1 MSYGHLIA
9 AWKVTGLTP
18 REKVVLLALAD
29 CMNATTGMCFPSA
42 RRLGEMTGIYYRSV
56 WEVLGALEEKGI
68 ITRINRELEGGGQG
82 SNRYLLHLTE
92 PVPPPTSLP
101 MTEPAPPMQE
111 SAHPYAEI
119 RTPPMQESAHPYAEI
134 RTPPMQESAHPL
146 CENPHTPY
154 AEIRTLTIEENHRRE
169 PREENTHAQLFEL
182 TETEPTPKPAKPKKR
197 PLGEYT
203 EAFEDFWKIYPSN
216 RGKAAAFKA
225 WGKAKK
231 RGATEEQLNTAADAY
246 RGYVTRLGRAEEHIK
261 HASSWLNQDDWLD
274 EPDSYRAKP
283 AAGSFAR
290 RAAGTV
296 NALNPNTPPPTQIPA
311 TNYYALT

>member
-1 MSYGHLIA
+1 MSYGHILA

-42 RRLGEMTGIYYRSV
+42 RRLSEMTGIHDRSV
-56 WEVLGALEEKGI
+56 WRVLGLLEEKGL
-68 ITRINRELEGGGQG
+68 ITRINRELDRGGKS
-82 SNRYLLHLTE
+82 SNRYLLHLSE

-101 MTEPAPPMQE
+101 MTEPAQ
-111 SAHPYAEI
+111 PYEEI
-119 RTPPMQESAHPYAEI
+119 YTPPYDKNDIA
-134 RTPPMQESAHPL
+134 PMTRQ
-146 CENPHTPY
+146 HTPY
-154 AEIRTLTIEENHRRE
+154 DKNDTLTIEENHRRE
-169 PREENTHAQLFEL
+169 PKEENTHGQLFEL
-182 TETEPTPKPAKPKKR
+182 TETEPTPKPAKPKK
-197 PLGEYT
+197 PALGEYT

-231 RGATEEQLNTAADAY
+231 RGATEEQLKTAAAAY
-246 RGYVTRLGRAEEHIK
+246 SGYVTRLNRAEEHIK

-296 NALNPNTPPPTQIPA
+296 NALNPNTPPPTQIPT

>member
-29 CMNATTGMCFPSA
+29 CMNATTGMCFPSG
-42 RRLGEMTGIYYRSV
+42 RRLGEMTGLQPRRV
-56 WEVLGALEEKGI
+56 WEVLWLLEEKGL
-68 ITRINRELEGGGQG
+68 ITRINRELDSGGQG
-82 SNRYLLHLTE
+82 SNRYLLHLSE

-101 MTEPAPPMQE
+101 ITEPAPPYEETYTPPM
-111 SAHPYAEI
+111 SKTAHPYVEND
-119 RTPPMQESAHPYAEI
+119 TGSMSK
-134 RTPPMQESAHPL
+134 TAHPL
-146 CENPHTPY
+146 CRKRHTPY
-154 AEIRTLTIEENHRRE
+154 VENDTLTIEENHRRE
-169 PREENTHAQLFEL
+169 LKEDNTLNQLFEL
-182 TETEPTPKPAKPKKR
+182 TETDPAPKAAKPKK
-197 PLGEYT
+197 PALGEYP
-203 EAFEDFWKIYPSN
+203 EAFEAFWKIYPSN

-231 RGATEEQLNTAADAY
+231 RGATEEQLKTAAAAY
-246 RGYVTRLGRAEEHIK
+246 GAYVTRLGRAEEHIK

-274 EPDSYRAKP
+274 EPDSYQAKP

-296 NALNPNTPPPTQIPA
+296 NALNPNTPPATQIPT

>member
-1 MSYGHLIA
+1 MSYGHILA

-42 RRLGEMTGIYYRSV
+42 RRLSKITGIHDRSV
-56 WEVLGALEEKGI
+56 WRVLGLLEEKGL
-68 ITRINRELEGGGQG
+68 ITRINRELDRGGKS
-82 SNRYLLHLTE
+82 SNRYLLHLSE

-101 MTEPAPPMQE
+101 KTEPAQ
-111 SAHPYAEI
+111 PYEEI
-119 RTPPMQESAHPYAEI
+119 YTPPYDKNDIA
-134 RTPPMQESAHPL
+134 PMTQQ
-146 CENPHTPY
+146 HTPY
-154 AEIRTLTIEENHRRE
+154 DKNDTLTIEENHRRE
-169 PREENTHAQLFEL
+169 PREDNTHGQLFEL
-182 TETEPTPKPAKPKKR
+182 TETEPTPKPAKPKK
-197 PLGEYT
+197 PALGEYT

-231 RGATEEQLNTAADAY
+231 RGATEEQLKTAAAAY
-246 RGYVTRLGRAEEHIK
+246 AGYVTRLGRAEEHIK

-274 EPDSYRAKP
+274 EPDSYRTKP

-311 TNYYALT
+311 TTYYALT

>member
-42 RRLGEMTGIYYRSV
+42 RRLSEMTGIYYRSV

-82 SNRYLLHLTE
+82 SNRYLLHLSE

-111 SAHPYAEI
+111 STHPYAEI
-119 RTPPMQESAHPYAEI
+119 RIPPMQES
-134 RTPPMQESAHPL
+134 THPL

-154 AEIRTLTIEENHRRE
+154 AEIRTLTIEDNQGRE
-169 PREENTHAQLFEL
+169 LKEDNTPDQLFEL
-182 TETEPTPKPAKPKKR
+182 TETEPTPKPPAKPKKR

-231 RGATEEQLNTAADAY
+231 RGATEEQLKTAAAAY
-246 RGYVTRLGRAEEHIK
+246 SGYVTRLGRAEEHIK

-274 EPDSYRAKP
+274 EPDSYQAKP
-283 AAGSFAR
+283 ATGSFAR
-290 RAAGTV
+290 RAQGTV
-296 NALNPNTPPPTQIPA
+296 NALNPNTPPATQIPT
-311 TNYYALT
+311 TNYYALN

>member
-1 MSYGHLIA
+1 MSYGHILA

-42 RRLGEMTGIYYRSV
+42 RRLSEMTGIHDRSV
-56 WEVLGALEEKGI
+56 WRVLGLLEEKGL
-68 ITRINRELEGGGQG
+68 ITRINRELDRGGKS
-82 SNRYLLHLTE
+82 SNRYLLHLSE

-101 MTEPAPPMQE
+101 MTEPAQPYE
-111 SAHPYAEI
+111 EIYTHPYDKNDIA
-119 RTPPMQESAHPYAEI
+119 PMTQ
-134 RTPPMQESAHPL
+134 Q
-146 CENPHTPY
+146 HTPY
-154 AEIRTLTIEENHRRE
+154 DKNDTLTIEENHRRE
-169 PREENTHAQLFEL
+169 PREDNTLDQLFEL
-182 TETEPTPKPAKPKKR
+182 TETDPAPKPAKPKKR
-197 PLGEYT
+197 PLGEYPP
-203 EAFEDFWKIYPSN
+203 AFEDFWKIYPSN

-231 RGATEEQLNTAADAY
+231 RGATEEQLKTAAAAY
-246 RGYVTRLGRAEEHIK
+246 AGYVTRLGRAEEHIK

-274 EPDSYRAKP
+274 DPESYQVKP

-296 NALNPNTPPPTQIPA
+296 NALNPNTPPPTQLPA

>member
-18 REKVVLLALAD
+18 QEKVVLLALAD
-29 CMNATTGMCFPSA
+29 CMNTTTGMCFPSA
-42 RRLGEMTGIYYRSV
+42 RRLGEMTGIHDRSV
-56 WEVLGALEEKGI
+56 WRVLGLLEEKGL
-68 ITRINRELEGGGQG
+68 ITRINREMERGGQG
-82 SNRYLLHLTE
+82 SNRYLLHLSE
-92 PVPPPTSLP
+92 PVPPPTSPP
-101 MTEPAPPMQE
+101 MTETVQPYEEIYIPPMTEQ
-111 SAHPYAEI
+111 
-119 RTPPMQESAHPYAEI
+119 
-134 RTPPMQESAHPL
+134 
-146 CENPHTPY
+146 HTPY
-154 AEIRTLTIEENHRRE
+154 DKNDIPPMTEQHTPYDKNDTLTIEENHRRE
-169 PREENTHAQLFEL
+169 PMEDNTHGQLFEL

-231 RGATEEQLNTAADAY
+231 RGATEEQLKTAAAAY
-246 RGYVTRLGRAEEHIK
+246 AGYVTSLGRAEEHIK

-296 NALNPNTPPPTQIPA
+296 NALNPNTPPPTQIPTT

>member
-1 MSYGHLIA
+1 MSYGHILA
-9 AWKVTGLTP
+9 AWKVPGLTP

-42 RRLGEMTGIYYRSV
+42 PRIGEMTGLHPRSV
-56 WEVLGALEEKGI
+56 WTVLGLLEEKGI

-82 SNRYLLHLTE
+82 SNRYLLHLSE

-111 SAHPYAEI
+111 SAHPLC
-119 RTPPMQESAHPYAEI
+119 RNPHTPM
-134 RTPPMQESAHPL
+134 RKSAHPL
-146 CENPHTPY
+146 CGNPHTPY
-154 AEIRTLTIEENHRRE
+154 AEIRTLTIEENQGRE
-169 PREENTHAQLFEL
+169 PREDNTHDQLFEL
-182 TETEPTPKPAKPKKR
+182 TETDPAPKPAKPKKR

-231 RGATEEQLNTAADAY
+231 RGATEEQLKTAAAAY
-246 RGYVTRLGRAEEHIK
+246 AGYVARLGRAEEHIK

-274 EPDSYRAKP
+274 EPDSYRTKP

-311 TNYYALT
+311 PNYYALT

>member
-1 MSYGHLIA
+1 MSYGHILA

-42 RRLGEMTGIYYRSV
+42 RRLSEMTGIHDRSV
-56 WEVLGALEEKGI
+56 WRVLGLLEEKGL
-68 ITRINRELEGGGQG
+68 ITRINRELDRGGKS
-82 SNRYLLHLTE
+82 SNRYLLHLSE

-101 MTEPAPPMQE
+101 MTEPAQ
-111 SAHPYAEI
+111 PYEEI
-119 RTPPMQESAHPYAEI
+119 YTPPYDKNDIA
-134 RTPPMQESAHPL
+134 PMTRQ
-146 CENPHTPY
+146 HTPY
-154 AEIRTLTIEENHRRE
+154 DKNDIAPMTRQHTPYDKNDTLTIEENHRRE
-169 PREENTHAQLFEL
+169 PKEENTHGQLFEL
-182 TETEPTPKPAKPKKR
+182 TETEPTPKPAKPKK
-197 PLGEYT
+197 PALGEYT

-231 RGATEEQLNTAADAY
+231 RGATEEQLKTAAAAY
-246 RGYVTRLGRAEEHIK
+246 SGYVTRLNRAEEHIK

-296 NALNPNTPPPTQIPA
+296 NALNPNTPPPQMPA
-311 TNYYALT
+311 ANYYALT

>member
-42 RRLGEMTGIYYRSV
+42 RRLSEMTGIHDRSV
-56 WEVLGALEEKGI
+56 WRVLGLLEEKGL
-68 ITRINRELEGGGQG
+68 ITRINRELDRGGKS
-82 SNRYLLHLTE
+82 SNRYLLHLSE

-101 MTEPAPPMQE
+101 MTEPAQ
-111 SAHPYAEI
+111 PYEEI
-119 RTPPMQESAHPYAEI
+119 YTPPYDKNDIA
-134 RTPPMQESAHPL
+134 PMTQQ
-146 CENPHTPY
+146 HTPY
-154 AEIRTLTIEENHRRE
+154 DKNVTLTIEENQGRE
-169 PREENTHAQLFEL
+169 PREDNTHDQLFEL

-203 EAFEDFWKIYPSN
+203 EAFEKFWKIYPSN

-231 RGATEEQLNTAADAY
+231 RGATEEQLNTAAAGY
-246 RGYVTRLGRAEEHIK
+246 REYVTRLGRAEEHIK
-261 HASSWLNQDDWLD
+261 HAATWLNQDEWLD
-274 EPDSYRAKP
+274 EPDSYQAKP

-290 RAAGTV
+290 RAQGTV
-296 NALNPNTPPPTQIPA
+296 NALNPNTPPATQIPT

>member
-1 MSYGHLIA
+1 ML
-9 AWKVTGLTP
+9 GL
-18 REKVVLLALAD
+18 
-29 CMNATTGMCFPSA
+29 
-42 RRLGEMTGIYYRSV
+42 
-56 WEVLGALEEKGI
+56 LEEKGL
-68 ITRINRELEGGGQG
+68 ITRINRELDRGGQG
-82 SNRYLLHLTE
+82 SNRYLLHLSE

-101 MTEPAPPMQE
+101 MTEPAQ
-111 SAHPYAEI
+111 PYEEI
-119 RTPPMQESAHPYAEI
+119 YTPPYDKNDIAPMTQQHP
-134 RTPPMQESAHPL
+134 
-146 CENPHTPY
+146 PY
-154 AEIRTLTIEENHRRE
+154 DKNVTLTIEENHRRE
-169 PREENTHAQLFEL
+169 PREDNTLDQLFEL
-182 TETEPTPKPAKPKKR
+182 TETEPAPKPEKPKK
-197 PLGEYT
+197 PALGEYT
-203 EAFEDFWKIYPSN
+203 EAFEEFWKIYPSN

-231 RGATEEQLNTAADAY
+231 RGATEEQLKTAAAAY
-246 RGYVTRLGRAEEHIK
+246 AGYVTRLGRAEEHIK

>member
-1 MSYGHLIA
+1 MSYGHILA

-42 RRLGEMTGIYYRSV
+42 RRLSEMTGIHDRSV
-56 WEVLGALEEKGI
+56 WRVLGLLEEKGL
-68 ITRINRELEGGGQG
+68 ITRINRELDRGGKS
-82 SNRYLLHLTE
+82 SNRYLLHLSE

-101 MTEPAPPMQE
+101 MTEPAQ
-111 SAHPYAEI
+111 PYEEI
-119 RTPPMQESAHPYAEI
+119 YTPPYDKNDIA
-134 RTPPMQESAHPL
+134 PMTRQ
-146 CENPHTPY
+146 HTPY
-154 AEIRTLTIEENHRRE
+154 DKNDIAPMTRQHTPYDKNDTLTIEENHRRE
-169 PREENTHAQLFEL
+169 PREDNTLDQLFEL

-231 RGATEEQLNTAADAY
+231 RGATEEQLNTAANAY
-246 RGYVTRLGRAEEHIK
+246 RQYVTNLGRAEEHIK
-261 HASSWLNQDDWLD
+261 HASSWLNQDEWLD
-274 EPDSYRAKP
+274 EPDSYRIKP

-296 NALNPNTPPPTQIPA
+296 NALNPHTPPPNQLPP

>member
-1 MSYGHLIA
+1 MSYGHILA

-42 RRLGEMTGIYYRSV
+42 RRLGEMTGIPYRNV
-56 WEVLGALEEKGI
+56 WEVLGLLEEKGL
-68 ITRINRELEGGGQG
+68 ITRINRELDSGGQG
-82 SNRYLLHLTE
+82 SNRYLLHLSE

-101 MTEPAPPMQE
+101 MTEPAQ
-111 SAHPYAEI
+111 PYEEI
-119 RTPPMQESAHPYAEI
+119 YTPPYDKNDIA
-134 RTPPMQESAHPL
+134 PMTQQ
-146 CENPHTPY
+146 HTPY
-154 AEIRTLTIEENHRRE
+154 DKNDTLTIEENHRRE
-169 PREENTHAQLFEL
+169 PREENTHDQLFEL

-216 RGKAAAFKA
+216 RGKATAFKA

-231 RGATEEQLNTAADAY
+231 RGATEEQLKTAAAAY

-274 EPDSYRAKP
+274 EPDSYQVKP

>member
-42 RRLGEMTGIYYRSV
+42 RRIGEMTGIYYRSV
-56 WEVLGALEEKGI
+56 WEVLGILEEKGI

-82 SNRYLLHLTE
+82 SNRYLLHLSE

-119 RTPPMQESAHPYAEI
+119 H
-134 RTPPMQESAHPL
+134 TPPMQESAHPL

-182 TETEPTPKPAKPKKR
+182 TETEPTPKPAKPKK
-197 PLGEYT
+197 PALGEYPPD
-203 EAFEDFWKIYPSN
+203 FEEFWKIYPSN

-231 RGATEEQLNTAADAY
+231 RGATEEQLKTAAAAY
-246 RGYVTRLGRAEEHIK
+246 GAYVTRLGRAEEHIK

-274 EPDSYRAKP
+274 EPDSYRTKP

-296 NALNPNTPPPTQIPA
+296 NALNPNTPPPANQLPPP
-311 TNYYALT
+311 NYYALT

>member
-42 RRLGEMTGIYYRSV
+42 RRLSEMTGLPPRRV
-56 WEVLGALEEKGI
+56 WDVLWLLEEKGL
-68 ITRINRELEGGGQG
+68 ITRINRELDSGGQG
-82 SNRYLLHLTE
+82 SNRYLLHLSE

-101 MTEPAPPMQE
+101 MTEPAQ
-111 SAHPYAEI
+111 PYEEI
-119 RTPPMQESAHPYAEI
+119 YTPPMSKTTHPHVENDTGSMSKTTY
-134 RTPPMQESAHPL
+134 PL
-146 CENPHTPY
+146 CRKRHTPY
-154 AEIRTLTIEENHRRE
+154 VKNDTLTIEENHRRE
-169 PREENTHAQLFEL
+169 PREDNTHDQLFEL

-197 PLGEYT
+197 PLGEYAA
-203 EAFEDFWKIYPSN
+203 AFEDFWKIYPSN

-225 WGKAKK
+225 WAKAKK
-231 RGATEEQLNTAADAY
+231 RGATEEQLKTAAAAY
-246 RGYVTRLGRAEEHIK
+246 AGYVTRLGRAEEHIK

-274 EPDSYRAKP
+274 EPDSYRTKP

-296 NALNPNTPPPTQIPA
+296 NALNPNTPPPTQLPT

>member
-82 SNRYLLHLTE
+82 SNRYLLHLSE

-101 MTEPAPPMQE
+101 MTEPA
-111 SAHPYAEI
+111 
-119 RTPPMQESAHPYAEI
+119 
-134 RTPPMQESAHPL
+134 PPMQESAHPL

-154 AEIRTLTIEENHRRE
+154 AEIRTLTIEENQGRE
-169 PREENTHAQLFEL
+169 LKEENTHGQLFEL
-182 TETEPTPKPAKPKKR
+182 TETDPAPKPAKPKK
-197 PLGEYT
+197 PALGEYT

-231 RGATEEQLNTAADAY
+231 RGATEEQLKTAAAAY
-246 RGYVTRLGRAEEHIK
+246 AGYVTRLNRAEEHIK

-296 NALNPNTPPPTQIPA
+296 NALNPNTPPATQLPA
-311 TNYYALT
+311 SNYYALT

>member
-1 MSYGHLIA
+1 MSYGHILA

-42 RRLGEMTGIYYRSV
+42 RRLGEMTGIHDRSV
-56 WEVLGALEEKGI
+56 WRVLGLLEEKGL
-68 ITRINRELEGGGQG
+68 ITRINRELDRGGKS
-82 SNRYLLHLTE
+82 SNRYLLHLSE

-101 MTEPAPPMQE
+101 MTEPAQ
-111 SAHPYAEI
+111 PYEEI
-119 RTPPMQESAHPYAEI
+119 YTPPYDKNDIA
-134 RTPPMQESAHPL
+134 PMTQQ
-146 CENPHTPY
+146 HTPY
-154 AEIRTLTIEENHRRE
+154 DKNDTLTIEENHRRE
-169 PREENTHAQLFEL
+169 PREENTHDQLFEL
-182 TETEPTPKPAKPKKR
+182 TETDPAPKPAKPKKR

-203 EAFEDFWKIYPSN
+203 EAFEDFWAVYPSS

-231 RGATEEQLNTAADAY
+231 RGATEEQLKTAAAAY
-246 RGYVTRLGRAEEHIK
+246 AGYVTRLGRAEEHIK
-261 HASSWLNQDDWLD
+261 HASSWLNQDEWLD

-296 NALNPNTPPPTQIPA
+296 NALNPNTPPATQIPA

>member
-42 RRLGEMTGIYYRSV
+42 PRIGEMTGLHPRSV
-56 WEVLGALEEKGI
+56 WRVLGILEEKGL
-68 ITRINRELEGGGQG
+68 ITRINRELDRGGKS
-82 SNRYLLHLTE
+82 SNRYLLHLSE

-101 MTEPAPPMQE
+101 MTEPAQ
-111 SAHPYAEI
+111 PYEEI
-119 RTPPMQESAHPYAEI
+119 YTPPYDKNDIAPMTQQHP
-134 RTPPMQESAHPL
+134 
-146 CENPHTPY
+146 PY
-154 AEIRTLTIEENHRRE
+154 DKNVTLTIEENHRRE
-169 PREENTHAQLFEL
+169 LKEDNTLNQLFEL
-182 TETEPTPKPAKPKKR
+182 TETEPAPKPAKPKK
-197 PLGEYT
+197 PALGEYT
-203 EAFEDFWKIYPSN
+203 EAFEEFWKIYPSN

-231 RGATEEQLNTAADAY
+231 RGATEEQLKTAAAVY
-246 RGYVTRLGRAEEHIK
+246 GAYVTRLGRAEEHIK
-261 HASSWLNQDDWLD
+261 HASSWLNQDEWLD
-274 EPDSYRAKP
+274 EPDSYRTKP

-290 RAAGTV
+290 RAQGTV
-296 NALNPNTPPPTQIPA
+296 NALNPNTPPATQIPA

>member
-56 WEVLGALEEKGI
+56 WEVLGALEEKGV

-82 SNRYLLHLTE
+82 SNRYLLHLSE

-119 RTPPMQESAHPYAEI
+119 RTPPM
-134 RTPPMQESAHPL
+134 RKSAHPL

-169 PREENTHAQLFEL
+169 PREDNTHGQLFEL
-182 TETEPTPKPAKPKKR
+182 TETEPTPKPAKPKK
-197 PLGEYT
+197 PALGEYT

-231 RGATEEQLNTAADAY
+231 RGATEEQLKTAAAAY
-246 RGYVTRLGRAEEHIK
+246 AGYVTRLGRAEEHIK

-274 EPDSYRAKP
+274 EPDSYRTKP

-311 TNYYALT
+311 ANYYALT

>member
-1 MSYGHLIA
+1 MSYGHILA

-42 RRLGEMTGIYYRSV
+42 RRLGEMTGIHDRSV
-56 WEVLGALEEKGI
+56 WRVLGLLEEKGL
-68 ITRINRELEGGGQG
+68 ITRINRELDRGGKS
-82 SNRYLLHLTE
+82 SNRYLLHLSE

-101 MTEPAPPMQE
+101 MTEPAQ
-111 SAHPYAEI
+111 PYEEI
-119 RTPPMQESAHPYAEI
+119 YTPPYDKNDIA
-134 RTPPMQESAHPL
+134 PMTQQ
-146 CENPHTPY
+146 HTPY
-154 AEIRTLTIEENHRRE
+154 DKNDTLTIEENHRRE
-169 PREENTHAQLFEL
+169 PREENTHDQLFEL
-182 TETEPTPKPAKPKKR
+182 TETDPAPKPAKPKKR

-203 EAFEDFWKIYPSN
+203 EAFEDFWAVYPSS

-231 RGATEEQLNTAADAY
+231 RGATEEQLKTAAAAY
-246 RGYVTRLGRAEEHIK
+246 AGYVARLGRAEEHIK
-261 HASSWLNQDDWLD
+261 HASSWLNQDEWLD

-296 NALNPNTPPPTQIPA
+296 NALNPNTPPATQIPA

>member
-1 MSYGHLIA
+1 MSYGHILA

-82 SNRYLLHLTE
+82 SNRYLLHLSE
-92 PVPPPTSLP
+92 PVPPPTS
-101 MTEPAPPMQE
+101 PPMKKSSQ
-111 SAHPYAEI
+111 PYEEI
-119 RTPPMQESAHPYAEI
+119 FTPPMKKSSHPPC
-134 RTPPMQESAHPL
+134 RNL
-146 CENPHTPY
+146 HTPY
-154 AEIRTLTIEENHRRE
+154 EEIFTLTIEENHRRE
-169 PREENTHAQLFEL
+169 PREENTHDQLFEL
-182 TETEPTPKPAKPKKR
+182 TETEPTPKPAKPKK
-197 PLGEYT
+197 PALGEYT

-231 RGATEEQLNTAADAY
+231 RGATEEQLKTAAAAY
-246 RGYVTRLGRAEEHIK
+246 AGYVTRLGRAEEHIK

-274 EPDSYRAKP
+274 EPDSYRTKP
-283 AAGSFAR
+283 AAGNFAR

-296 NALNPNTPPPTQIPA
+296 NALNPNTPPPQIPA
-311 TNYYALT
+311 ANYYALTSRSAP

>member
-1 MSYGHLIA
+1 MSYGHILA

-18 REKVVLLALAD
+18 REKVVLMALAD

-42 RRLGEMTGIYYRSV
+42 RRLGEMTGLHDRSV
-56 WEVLGALEEKGI
+56 WRVLGLLEEKGL
-68 ITRINRELEGGGQG
+68 ITRINRELDRGGKS
-82 SNRYLLHLTE
+82 SNRYLLHLSE

-101 MTEPAPPMQE
+101 MTEPAQ
-111 SAHPYAEI
+111 PYEEI
-119 RTPPMQESAHPYAEI
+119 YTPPYDKNDIA
-134 RTPPMQESAHPL
+134 PMTQQ
-146 CENPHTPY
+146 HTPY
-154 AEIRTLTIEENHRRE
+154 DKNDTLTIEENHRRE
-169 PREENTHAQLFEL
+169 PREDNTHGQLFEL
-182 TETEPTPKPAKPKKR
+182 TETEPTPKPAKPKK
-197 PLGEYT
+197 PALGEYT

-231 RGATEEQLNTAADAY
+231 RGATEEQLKTAAAAY
-246 RGYVTRLGRAEEHIK
+246 SGYVTRLGRAEEHIK
-261 HASSWLNQDDWLD
+261 HASSWLNQDEWLD
-274 EPDSYRAKP
+274 EPDSYRTKP

-296 NALNPNTPPPTQIPA
+296 NALNPNTPPATQIPA

>member
-1 MSYGHLIA
+1 MSYGHILA

-42 RRLGEMTGIYYRSV
+42 RRLSEMTGIHDRSV
-56 WEVLGALEEKGI
+56 WRVLGLLEEKGL
-68 ITRINRELEGGGQG
+68 ITRINRELDRGGKS
-82 SNRYLLHLTE
+82 SNRYLLHLSE

-101 MTEPAPPMQE
+101 MTEPAQ
-111 SAHPYAEI
+111 PYEEI
-119 RTPPMQESAHPYAEI
+119 YTPPYDKNDIA
-134 RTPPMQESAHPL
+134 PMTRQ
-146 CENPHTPY
+146 HTPY
-154 AEIRTLTIEENHRRE
+154 DKNDTLTIEENQGRE
-169 PREENTHAQLFEL
+169 PREDNTLDQLFEL

-231 RGATEEQLNTAADAY
+231 RGATEEQLKTAAAAY
-246 RGYVTRLGRAEEHIK
+246 AGYVTRLGRAEEHIK
-261 HASSWLNQDDWLD
+261 HASSWLNQDEWLD
-274 EPDSYRAKP
+274 DPDSYKVKP
-283 AAGSFAR
+283 SAGSFAR

-296 NALNPNTPPPTQIPA
+296 NALNPTTPPPQIPA